1 VVQTPQVNLYK
12 SLSPKYL
19 MSIEIKDLRN
29 RLYSAIRLIP
39 PIPSDFKTRYFSID
53 LDEIKSLYSE
63 ILILFRLTKMNLDRI
78 EELSDCGLSW
88 LLSSVEI
95 TDVKRNIEAIELK
108 VNQLIKIFN
117 ELNQQ
122 LIREL
127 QHRELMHFNESSW
140 HSE

>member
-1 VVQTPQVNLYK
+1 
-12 SLSPKYL
+12 
-19 MSIEIKDLRN
+19 
-29 RLYSAIRLIP
+29 
-39 PIPSDFKTRYFSID
+39 
-53 LDEIKSLYSE
+53 
-63 ILILFRLTKMNLDRI
+63 MNLDRI
-78 EELSDCGLSW
+78 EELSDSGLSW

-127 QHRELMHFNESSW
+127 QHRELMHLNESSW
-140 HSE
+140 HGE

>member
-1 VVQTPQVNLYK
+1 
-12 SLSPKYL
+12 
-19 MSIEIKDLRN
+19 MSVEVKDLRN

-39 PIPSDFKTRYFSID
+39 PLPDKFNTRYFAIN
-53 LDEIKSLYSE
+53 LDTIKSLYSE
-63 ILILFRLTKMNLDRI
+63 ILILFQITKMNLDRI

-122 LIREL
+122 LTREL
-127 QHRELMHFNESSW
+127 QHRELMHLNESSW
-140 HSE
+140 HGD